1 MIHSEG
7 ISVSSE
13 IKQNWWGG
21 WSCWDLFA
29 SWLGAC
35 CMWRLVFFLSHL
47 MLWRNAAVHFAL
59 NYKSGT
65 YAFFWFVT
73 WCLSCKPLHGHVM
86 VYNAIKVPTI
96 TFVICFHRI
105 QLYGLWYFYH
115 VKLWGCWFYL
125 YISNYDNEDR
135 LHALFYSSRIEV
147 NQKFEHFSNIFSQ
160 FILLSH
166 KTSVPSLIANT
177 QVINA

>member
-1 MIHSEG
+1 MGRLILLRSVRKLIRGLLHVAFGFFSYLIWCYDVMLRF
-7 ISVSSE
+7 ISLWIISLE
-13 IKQNWWGG
+13 
-21 WSCWDLFA
+21 
-29 SWLGAC
+29 
-35 CMWRLVFFLSHL
+35 H
-47 MLWRNAAVHFAL
+47 ML
-59 NYKSGT
+59 
-65 YAFFWFVT
+65 FFWFVT

>member
-21 WSCWDLFA
+21 WSCCDLFA

-96 TFVICFHRI
+96 TFVICNHRI
-105 QLYGLWYFYH
+105 QLWWIGYMVSDTFITW
-115 VKLWGCWFYL
+115 
-125 YISNYDNEDR
+125 NYVDVGSICTYPTMTMR
-135 LHALFYSSRIEV
+135 TGSTLCFTPPAL
-147 NQKFEHFSNIFSQ
+147 K
-160 FILLSH
+160 
-166 KTSVPSLIANT
+166 
-177 QVINA
+177 

>member
-1 MIHSEG
+1 MGRLILLRSVRKLIRGLLHVAFGFFSYRIWCYDVMLRF
-7 ISVSSE
+7 ISLWIISLE
-13 IKQNWWGG
+13 
-21 WSCWDLFA
+21 
-29 SWLGAC
+29 
-35 CMWRLVFFLSHL
+35 H
-47 MLWRNAAVHFAL
+47 ML
-59 NYKSGT
+59 
-65 YAFFWFVT
+65 FFWFFT

-115 VKLWGCWFYL
+115 VKLWGCWVYL